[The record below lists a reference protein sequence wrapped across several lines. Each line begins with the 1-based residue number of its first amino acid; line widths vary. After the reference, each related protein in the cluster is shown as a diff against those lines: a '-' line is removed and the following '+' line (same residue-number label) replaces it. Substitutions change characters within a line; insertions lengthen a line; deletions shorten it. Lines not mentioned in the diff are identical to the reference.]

1 MLEVGD
7 LWNYSLGALESYH
20 AEVGRVADRTGC
32 KRQTADVGTG
42 CTLKSQPLRST
53 GREGPA
59 RVVEMQVSTTM
70 CSSIANR
77 LVAARALNQ
86 DE

>member
-32 KRQTADVGTG
+32 KRLSADEDANLTRKSEPLKTA
-42 CTLKSQPLRST
+42 

-59 RVVEMQVSTTM
+59 RVVEMKVSTTM

-77 LVAARALNQ
+77 L
-86 DE
+86 